1 MLLRTTLKTP
11 VGALSL
17 ISREHILI
25 AAGFTSQ
32 DELLSSISNQDRQLE
47 SKKVNQIPIISDLV
61 SDYFDGDLRALDGI
75 KVDQEGEKFSQS
87 AWRVM
92 RKISPGKTLTYADL
106 AKRAG
111 SEDAVRAAGSACAR
125 NLIALV
131 VPCHRIVKTGGA
143 LGNYAY
149 GLKYMS
155 SLLHRRVR
163 GEVHHFVG
171 SGRRRATNLSPAT
184 SVPHSVRRAAALRA
198 VLLTFGAFALRVMH
212 FVCLQ

>member
-32 DELLSSISNQDRQLE
+32 DELLDSISKQERQLE
-47 SKKVNQIPIISDLV
+47 SKKVNQIPIITDLV
-61 SDYFDGDLRALDGI
+61 SDYFDGDLKALDGI
-75 KVDQEGEKFSQS
+75 KVDQQGEKFSQS

-92 RKISPGKTLTYADL
+92 RKVSPGKTISYADL

-111 SEDAVRAAGSACAR
+111 SDDAVRAAGSACAR

-149 GLKYMS
+149 GLRYKEW
-155 SLLHRRVR
+155 LLKHE
-163 GEVHHFVG
+163 G
-171 SGRRRATNLSPAT
+171 
-184 SVPHSVRRAAALRA
+184 AL
-198 VLLTFGAFALRVMH
+198 
-212 FVCLQ
+212 

>member
-1 MLLRTTLKTP
+1 VLLRTTLKTP

-32 DELLSSISNQDRQLE
+32 DELLDSISKQERQLE

-61 SDYFDGDLRALDGI
+61 SDYFDGDLKALDGI
-75 KVDQEGEKFSQS
+75 KVDQQGEKFSQS

-92 RKISPGKTLTYADL
+92 RKVSPGKTISYADL

-111 SEDAVRAAGSACAR
+111 SDDAVRAAGSACAR

-149 GLKYMS
+149 GLRYKEW
-155 SLLHRRVR
+155 LLKHE
-163 GEVHHFVG
+163 G
-171 SGRRRATNLSPAT
+171 
-184 SVPHSVRRAAALRA
+184 AL
-198 VLLTFGAFALRVMH
+198 
-212 FVCLQ
+212 